1 MSQGAFS
8 DLVIEEGQSFDL
20 KYVEVV
26 WVCGSGRRRGSL
38 MDRLD
43 RGRQDGPLE
52 LQHSV
57 AHVHLAEVAE
67 VVSALVAV
75 DQ

>member
-1 MSQGAFS
+1 
-8 DLVIEEGQSFDL
+8 
-20 KYVEVV
+20 
-26 WVCGSGRRRGSL
+26 

-43 RGRQDGPLE
+43 RDRQDGPLE